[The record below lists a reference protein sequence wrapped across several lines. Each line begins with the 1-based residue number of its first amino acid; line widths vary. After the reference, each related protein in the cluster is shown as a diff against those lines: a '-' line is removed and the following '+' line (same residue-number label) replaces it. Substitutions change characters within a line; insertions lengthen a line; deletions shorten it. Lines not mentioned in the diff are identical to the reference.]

1 MTKIKDNRYFDPLTD
16 YGFKRLFG
24 SEPDKD
30 IMIDF
35 LNALFEGEKVIVDI
49 VYSPTEH
56 SGEVAKEKKV
66 LFDLTCT
73 GLDGEKFIL
82 EMQRADQK
90 FFSDRCVFYMSRL
103 ISGQLPRGS
112 SDWDVP
118 LKEVYL
124 IGIMEF
130 QFNNIN
136 DNYLHHIALMNKD
149 TSKVFYKGMGYK
161 FLELPNFDK
170 KESELVTDLDKW
182 FYLLKN
188 LSRLDKIPDF
198 MDKRVFQKVF
208 KIAEMSKMTKE
219 EREQYYSDVKAK
231 SDWNAGIR
239 YAAEK
244 AKAEGQKEGE
254 YKKTLE
260 IALEMKK
267 EELSI
272 EQIIKITKLSAE
284 EIEALKQDP

>member
-1 MTKIKDNRYFDPLTD
+1 MANARFIDPLTD

-35 LNALFEGEKVIVDI
+35 LNALFEGEKVVADI
-49 VYSPTEH
+49 NYSPTEH
-56 SGEVAKEKKV
+56 SGEDSKEKKV

-73 GLDGEKFIL
+73 GADGEKFII
-82 EMQRADQK
+82 EMQRTDQE
-90 FFSDRCVFYMSRL
+90 FFRDRCVFYMSRL
-103 ISGQLPRGS
+103 ISAQLS
-112 SDWDVP
+112 SGGANWDVP

-136 DNYLHHIALMNKD
+136 SNYLHNIALMNKD
-149 TSKVFYKGMGYK
+149 TGKVFYKGMGYK

-170 KESELVTDLDKW
+170 KESELITELDKW

-198 MDKRVFQKVF
+198 LDKRVFQKIF

-219 EREQYYSDVKAK
+219 ERELYHSDVKAK

-239 YAAEK
+239 FAEKKAAEE
-244 AKAEGQKEGE
+244 AEKRT
-254 YKKTLE
+254 KIE
-260 IALEMKK
+260 IALKMKK
-267 EELSI
+267 KGSSYEDITDITGLSI
-272 EQIIKITKLSAE
+272 E
-284 EIEALKQDP
+284 EIEKL

>member
-1 MTKIKDNRYFDPLTD
+1 MTKTRFIDPLTD
-16 YGFKRLFG
+16 FGFKRLFG

-35 LNALFEGEKVIVDI
+35 LNALFEGEKIVVDI
-49 VYSPTEH
+49 TYSPTEH
-56 SGEVAKEKKV
+56 AGEDAKEKKV

-73 GLDGEKFIL
+73 GADGEKFII
-82 EMQRADQK
+82 EMQRTDQE
-90 FFSDRCVFYMSRL
+90 FFRDRCVFYMSRL
-103 ISGQLPRGS
+103 ISAQLPRGTTN
-112 SDWDVP
+112 WDVP

-136 DNYLHHIALMNKD
+136 SNYLHNIALMNKD
-149 TSKVFYKGMGYK
+149 TGKVFYKGMGYK

-170 KESELVTDLDKW
+170 KESELITDLDKW

-188 LSRLDKIPDF
+188 LSHLDKIPDF
-198 MDKRVFQKVF
+198 LDKRVFQKIF

-219 EREQYYSDVKAK
+219 ERELYHSDVKAK

-239 YAAEK
+239 YAEK
-244 AKAEGQKEGE
+244 KAAQQGLEQGE
-254 YKKTLE
+254 HNKAIE
-260 IALEMKK
+260 IAKQMKADNLSPEAISK
-267 EELSI
+267 YTKLSI
-272 EQIIKITKLSAE
+272 E
-284 EIEALKQDP
+284 EIESL